1 MMRVGVVSTSN
12 VQVALIKEVL
22 EPIVGEMA
30 VYDLS
35 HADSGELSST
45 SVHALIVD
53 FSDAGILQSEDVLE
67 MVNREEPVCVL
78 NERELYTMSP
88 PERQAW
94 CNKIVEE
101 LKSSLPD
108 LAESLDANKA
118 EIDSRSAN
126 DTWVVGCS
134 SGGPQAIRDFLS
146 DLPTLPVSIFL
157 VQHLTE
163 AAFNTYVHRVSE
175 CTSCWE
181 VMAAEHG
188 AKVRAGAIF
197 VVPRDQT
204 VEVRG
209 GTIQLRPV
217 KPNAYSPSINS
228 VVRSVYSSI
237 PGKLG
242 VIILTGMG
250 DDGASAVR
258 ELKGKLKVVM
268 AQDAESS
275 QARSMPDAARET
287 GVVSYSGKPSDL
299 ARQMTSMYSDGE

>member
-1 MMRVGVVSTSN
+1 MRVGLVSTSN

-22 EPIVGEMA
+22 SPIVGEIT

-35 HADSGELSST
+35 HAESGDLAAT

-53 FSDAGILQSEDVLE
+53 FSDSGILASEDVLE
-67 MVNREEPVCVL
+67 MVSREEPVCVL

-94 CNKIVEE
+94 CNKLVEE
-101 LKSSLPD
+101 LKKSLPD
-108 LAESLDANKA
+108 LADGLETNKA

-126 DTWVVGCS
+126 DTWVIGCS
-134 SGGPQAIRDFLS
+134 SGGPKAIRDFLA
-146 DLPTLPVSIFL
+146 DLPALPVSIFL

-163 AAFNTYVHRVSE
+163 SAFNTYVHRVSE
-175 CTSCWE
+175 CTTSWE
-181 VMAAEHG
+181 VVPAENG
-188 AKVRAGAIF
+188 AKVCAGTIF

-204 VEVRG
+204 VEIRG

-217 KPNAYSPSINS
+217 KPNTYSPSINT

-250 DDGASAVR
+250 DDGASAIR
-258 ELKGKLKVVM
+258 DLKGKVKVVM

-287 GVVSYSGKPSDL
+287 GGVSFSGKPSDL
-299 ARQMTSMYSDGE
+299 ARQMSGMYGISV